1 MASLKFKSKIS
12 FLYVKYINLRS
23 LVSNPPNALDV
34 IRVAEK
40 ICVEFKDDME
50 WKKFGMVLLGTK
62 DDRELTL
69 IQQNNQG
76 KSFKEKCGDLLE
88 IWMKRSDSNP
98 PSWEQVIQALKEV
111 NLNHVA
117 KELETAIVS
126 HNDQVDKQSLEKGKI
141 MYVNRPAV
149 VHFLLIQSD

>member
-1 MASLKFKSKIS
+1 MASLKFKSKKS
-12 FLYVKYINLRS
+12 FLYVNYINLRS
-23 LVSNPPNALDV
+23 LVFNPPNALDV

-88 IWMKRSDSNP
+88 IWMKRSNSNP
-98 PSWEQVIQALKEV
+98 NWKQVIQALKEV
-111 NLNHVA
+111 DLNHIA
-117 KELETAIVS
+117 AELETAIVS
-126 HNDQVDKQSLEKGKI
+126 KKLNSSFTNIDEHHTRDDQVDKQGLEKGKI
-141 MYVNRPAV
+141 
-149 VHFLLIQSD
+149 I